1 MYYETQVRLRTIFS
15 KKYFLLEILIFQFV
29 YNLFRTVTEIEK
41 QPKTIVIPR
50 YQPVFVEPNLK
61 EYETQVLQMSVPIG
75 KKTKYI
81 FLKNYPRRQLPQ
93 INYFALFFFTDDTE
107 RMNFEYPPNRN
118 LRYAPSFSIDNISY
132 ITKDR
137 TGN

>member
-1 MYYETQVRLRTIFS
+1 MEAIRYPKLII
-15 KKYFLLEILIFQFV
+15 LL
-29 YNLFRTVTEIEK
+29 Y
-41 QPKTIVIPR
+41 
-50 YQPVFVEPNLK
+50 
-61 EYETQVLQMSVPIG
+61 
-75 KKTKYI
+75 
-81 FLKNYPRRQLPQ
+81 
-93 INYFALFFFTDDTE
+93 FFTDDTE